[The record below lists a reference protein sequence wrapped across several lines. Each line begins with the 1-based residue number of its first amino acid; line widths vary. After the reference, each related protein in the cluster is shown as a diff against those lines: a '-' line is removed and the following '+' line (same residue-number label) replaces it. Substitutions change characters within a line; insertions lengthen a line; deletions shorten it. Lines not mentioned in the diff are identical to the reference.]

1 MKIEKELIYH
11 QYLQREKE
19 FVRAGFQP
27 EFEFYAAVKSG
38 DVARVKE
45 LCEENFEGKQEGWGL
60 LSTNPLQNLKYHFAI
75 TVAMI
80 ARQCIEGGMEL
91 SDSYSLSDFYIRKA
105 DESKK
110 ASDITDLHKVMCV
123 DYAQKMRALRKKR
136 ITSMPVAKAIDY
148 IYDHLHTHI
157 TLEELADYVGLN
169 SSYFSR
175 LFKEE
180 MGVSVSVYI
189 RQKKIETARNM
200 LIFSEFQV
208 SQIAQILAF
217 PSQSYFAEIFKK
229 ETGYTPME
237 YRRNNLFKQN
247 QR

>member
-1 MKIEKELIYH
+1 MKIEKEQIYH

-19 FVRAGFQP
+19 FIRAPYQS
-27 EFEFYAAVKSG
+27 EFEFYAAVRSG
-38 DVARVKE
+38 DVARVKQ

-110 ASDITDLHKVMCV
+110 ASDITSLHKTMCV
-123 DYAQKMRALRKKR
+123 DYARKMHSLRKKM

-148 IYDHLHTHI
+148 IYDHLHTQI
-157 TLEELADYVGLN
+157 TLEELADYVKLN
-169 SSYFSR
+169 PAYFSR
-175 LFKEE
+175 LFKKEV
-180 MGVSVSVYI
+180 GIPVSTYI
-189 RQKKIETARNM
+189 RRQKVETAKNM
-200 LIFSEFQV
+200 LAYSEFQV

-229 ETGYTPME
+229 ETGFTPME
-237 YRRNNLFKQN
+237 YKRNNLFKSN
-247 QR
+247 

>member
-1 MKIEKELIYH
+1 MKIEKEQIYH

-19 FVRAGFQP
+19 FIRAPYQS
-27 EFEFYAAVKSG
+27 EFEFYAAVRSG
-38 DVARVKE
+38 DVARVKQ

-110 ASDITDLHKVMCV
+110 ASEITDLHKTMCV
-123 DYAQKMRALRKKR
+123 DYAKKMRALRKKM
-136 ITSMPVAKAIDY
+136 ITSMPVARAVDY
-148 IYDHLHTHI
+148 IYDHLHTQI
-157 TLEELADYVGLN
+157 TLEELADYVKLN
-169 SSYFSR
+169 PAYFSR
-175 LFKEE
+175 LFKKE
-180 MGVSVSVYI
+180 MGIPVSTYI
-189 RQKKIETARNM
+189 RRQKVETAKNM
-200 LIFSEFQV
+200 LAYSEFQV

-229 ETGYTPME
+229 ETGFTPME
-237 YRRNNLFKQN
+237 YKRNNLFKSN
-247 QR
+247 

>member
-1 MKIEKELIYH
+1 MKTEKEQIYH

-19 FVRAGFQP
+19 FIRAPYQS
-27 EFEFYAAVKSG
+27 EFEFYAAVRSG
-38 DVARVKE
+38 DVARVKQ

-110 ASDITDLHKVMCV
+110 ASEITDLHKTMCV
-123 DYAQKMRALRKKR
+123 DYAKKMHSLRKKM

-148 IYDHLHTHI
+148 IYDHLHTQI
-157 TLEELADYVGLN
+157 TLEELADYVKLN
-169 SSYFSR
+169 PAYFSR
-175 LFKEE
+175 LFKNSCFSSSELLYNFKR
-180 MGVSVSVYI
+180 SSI
-189 RQKKIETARNM
+189 KADICFSKI
-200 LIFSEFQV
+200 LIT
-208 SQIAQILAF
+208 
-217 PSQSYFAEIFKK
+217 IFI
-229 ETGYTPME
+229 G
-237 YRRNNLFKQN
+237 
-247 QR
+247 

>member
-1 MKIEKELIYH
+1 MKIEKEQIYH

-19 FVRAGFQP
+19 FIRAPYQS
-27 EFEFYAAVKSG
+27 EFEFYAAVRSG
-38 DVARVKE
+38 DVARVKQ

-110 ASDITDLHKVMCV
+110 ASDITDLHKTMCV
-123 DYAQKMRALRKKR
+123 DYAKKMRALRKKM
-136 ITSMPVAKAIDY
+136 ITSMPVAKAVDY
-148 IYDHLHTHI
+148 IYDHLHTQI
-157 TLEELADYVGLN
+157 TLEELAEYVKLN
-169 SSYFSR
+169 PAYFSR
-175 LFKEE
+175 LFKKE
-180 MGVSVSVYI
+180 MGIPVSTYI
-189 RQKKIETARNM
+189 RRQKIETAKNM
-200 LIFSEFQV
+200 LAYSEFQV

-229 ETGYTPME
+229 ETGFTPME
-237 YRRNNLFKQN
+237 YKRNNLFKSN
-247 QR
+247 

>member
-1 MKIEKELIYH
+1 MKIEKEQIYH

-19 FVRAGFQP
+19 FIRAPYQS
-27 EFEFYAAVKSG
+27 EFEFYAAVRSG
-38 DVARVKE
+38 DVDRVKQ

-110 ASDITDLHKVMCV
+110 ASEITDLHKTMCV
-123 DYAQKMRALRKKR
+123 DYAKKMRALRKKM
-136 ITSMPVAKAIDY
+136 ITSMPVARAVDY
-148 IYDHLHTHI
+148 IYDHLHTQI
-157 TLEELADYVGLN
+157 TLEELADYVKLN
-169 SSYFSR
+169 PAYFSR
-175 LFKEE
+175 LFKKE
-180 MGVSVSVYI
+180 MGIPVSTYI
-189 RQKKIETARNM
+189 RRQKVETAKNM
-200 LIFSEFQV
+200 LAYSEFQV

-229 ETGYTPME
+229 ETGFTPME
-237 YRRNNLFKQN
+237 YKRNNLFKSN
-247 QR
+247 

>member
-1 MKIEKELIYH
+1 MKIEKEQIYH

-19 FVRAGFQP
+19 FIRAPFQS
-27 EFEFYAAVKSG
+27 EFEFYAAVRSG
-38 DVARVKE
+38 DVARVKQ

-110 ASDITDLHKVMCV
+110 ASDITDLHKTMCV
-123 DYAQKMRALRKKR
+123 DYAKKMRALRKKM
-136 ITSMPVAKAIDY
+136 ITSMPVAKAVDY
-148 IYDHLHTHI
+148 IYDHLHTQI
-157 TLEELADYVGLN
+157 TLEELADYVKLN
-169 SSYFSR
+169 PAYFSR
-175 LFKEE
+175 LFKKE
-180 MGVSVSVYI
+180 MGIPVSTYI
-189 RQKKIETARNM
+189 RRQKVETAKNM
-200 LIFSEFQV
+200 LAYSEFQV

-229 ETGYTPME
+229 ETGFTPME
-237 YRRNNLFKQN
+237 YKRNNLFKSN
-247 QR
+247 

>member
-1 MKIEKELIYH
+1 MKIEKEQIYH

-19 FVRAGFQP
+19 FIRAPYQS
-27 EFEFYAAVKSG
+27 EFEFYAAVRSG

-110 ASDITDLHKVMCV
+110 ASDITDLHKTMCV
-123 DYAQKMRALRKKR
+123 DYAKKMRALRKKM
-136 ITSMPVAKAIDY
+136 ITSMPVARAVDY
-148 IYDHLHTHI
+148 IYDHLHTQI
-157 TLEELADYVGLN
+157 TLEELADYVKLN
-169 SSYFSR
+169 PAYFSR
-175 LFKEE
+175 LFKKE
-180 MGVSVSVYI
+180 MGIPVSTYI
-189 RQKKIETARNM
+189 RRQKVETAKNM
-200 LIFSEFQV
+200 LAYSEFQV

-229 ETGYTPME
+229 ETGFTPME
-237 YRRNNLFKQN
+237 YKRNNLFKSN
-247 QR
+247 

>member
-1 MKIEKELIYH
+1 MKIEKEQIYH

-19 FVRAGFQP
+19 FIRAPYQS
-27 EFEFYAAVKSG
+27 EFEFYAAVRSG
-38 DVARVKE
+38 DVARVKQ

-110 ASDITDLHKVMCV
+110 ASDITDLHKTMCV
-123 DYAQKMRALRKKR
+123 DYAKKMRALRKKM
-136 ITSMPVAKAIDY
+136 ITSMPVAKAVDY
-148 IYDHLHTHI
+148 IYDHLHTQI
-157 TLEELADYVGLN
+157 TLEELADYVKLN
-169 SSYFSR
+169 PAYFSR
-175 LFKEE
+175 LFKKE
-180 MGVSVSVYI
+180 MGIPVSTYI
-189 RQKKIETARNM
+189 RRQKVETAKNM
-200 LIFSEFQV
+200 LAYSEFQV

-229 ETGYTPME
+229 ETGFTPME
-237 YRRNNLFKQN
+237 YKRNNLFKSN
-247 QR
+247 

>member
-1 MKIEKELIYH
+1 MKIEKEQIYH

-19 FVRAGFQP
+19 FIRAPYQS
-27 EFEFYAAVKSG
+27 EFEFYAAVRSG
-38 DVARVKE
+38 DVSRVKQ

-110 ASDITDLHKVMCV
+110 ASDITDLHKTMCV
-123 DYAQKMRALRKKR
+123 DYAKKMRALRKKM
-136 ITSMPVAKAIDY
+136 ITSMPVARAVDY
-148 IYDHLHTHI
+148 IYDHLHTQI
-157 TLEELADYVGLN
+157 TLEELADYVKLN
-169 SSYFSR
+169 PAYFSR
-175 LFKEE
+175 LFKKE
-180 MGVSVSVYI
+180 MGIPVSTYI
-189 RQKKIETARNM
+189 RRQKVETAKNM
-200 LIFSEFQV
+200 LAYSEFQV

-229 ETGYTPME
+229 ETGFTPME
-237 YRRNNLFKQN
+237 YKRNNLFKSN
-247 QR
+247 

>member
-1 MKIEKELIYH
+1 MKIEKEQIYH

-19 FVRAGFQP
+19 FIRAPYQS
-27 EFEFYAAVKSG
+27 EFEFYAAVRSG
-38 DVARVKE
+38 DVARVKQ

-110 ASDITDLHKVMCV
+110 ASDITDLHKTMCV
-123 DYAQKMRALRKKR
+123 DYAKKMRALRKKM
-136 ITSMPVAKAIDY
+136 ITSMPVAKAVDY
-148 IYDHLHTHI
+148 IYDHLHTQI
-157 TLEELADYVGLN
+157 TLEELAEYVKLN
-169 SSYFSR
+169 PAYFSR
-175 LFKEE
+175 LFKKE
-180 MGVSVSVYI
+180 MGIPVSTYI
-189 RQKKIETARNM
+189 RRQKVETAKNM
-200 LIFSEFQV
+200 LAYSEFQV

-229 ETGYTPME
+229 ETGFTPME
-237 YRRNNLFKQN
+237 YKRNNLFKSN
-247 QR
+247 

>member
-1 MKIEKELIYH
+1 MKIEKEQIYH

-19 FVRAGFQP
+19 FIRAPYQS
-27 EFEFYAAVKSG
+27 EFEFYAAVRSG
-38 DVARVKE
+38 DVDRVKQ

-110 ASDITDLHKVMCV
+110 ASDITDLHKTMCV
-123 DYAQKMRALRKKR
+123 DYAKKMRALRKKM
-136 ITSMPVAKAIDY
+136 ITSMPVAKAVDY
-148 IYDHLHTHI
+148 IYDHLHTQI
-157 TLEELADYVGLN
+157 TLEELADYVKLN
-169 SSYFSR
+169 PAYFSR
-175 LFKEE
+175 LFKKE
-180 MGVSVSVYI
+180 MGIPVSTYI
-189 RQKKIETARNM
+189 RRQKVETAKNM
-200 LIFSEFQV
+200 LAYSEFQV

-229 ETGYTPME
+229 ETGFTPME
-237 YRRNNLFKQN
+237 YKRNNLFKSN
-247 QR
+247 

>member
-1 MKIEKELIYH
+1 MKIEKEQIYH

-19 FVRAGFQP
+19 FIRAPYQS
-27 EFEFYAAVKSG
+27 EFEFYAAVRSG
-38 DVARVKE
+38 DVARVKQ

-105 DESKK
+105 DESRK
-110 ASDITDLHKVMCV
+110 ASEITDLHKTMCV
-123 DYAQKMRALRKKR
+123 DYAKKMHSLRKKM
-136 ITSMPVAKAIDY
+136 ITSMPVARAVDY
-148 IYDHLHTHI
+148 IYDHLHTQI
-157 TLEELADYVGLN
+157 TLEDLADYVKLN
-169 SSYFSR
+169 PAYFSR
-175 LFKEE
+175 LFKKE
-180 MGVSVSVYI
+180 MGIPVSTYI
-189 RQKKIETARNM
+189 RRQKVETAKNM
-200 LIFSEFQV
+200 LAYSEFQV

-229 ETGYTPME
+229 ETSFTPME
-237 YRRNNLFKQN
+237 YKRNNLFKSN
-247 QR
+247 

>member
-1 MKIEKELIYH
+1 MKIEKEQIYH

-19 FVRAGFQP
+19 FIRAPYQS
-27 EFEFYAAVKSG
+27 EFEFYAAVRSG
-38 DVARVKE
+38 DVARVKQ

-110 ASDITDLHKVMCV
+110 ASDITDLHKTMCV
-123 DYAQKMRALRKKR
+123 DYAKKMRALRKKM
-136 ITSMPVAKAIDY
+136 ITSMPVARAVDY
-148 IYDHLHTHI
+148 IYDHLHTQI
-157 TLEELADYVGLN
+157 TLEELADYVKLN
-169 SSYFSR
+169 PAYFSR
-175 LFKEE
+175 LFKKE
-180 MGVSVSVYI
+180 MGIPVSTYI
-189 RQKKIETARNM
+189 RRQKVETAKNM
-200 LIFSEFQV
+200 LAYSEFQV

-229 ETGYTPME
+229 ETGFTPME
-237 YRRNNLFKQN
+237 YKRNNLFKSN
-247 QR
+247 